1 MHSSLTQQRS
11 IQLDV
16 IRGVAIIA
24 VVLVH
29 TFQSSVEQ
37 FPIGL
42 VPESGTLFVG
52 MSYLRFGVE
61 LFFLLSGWLIFS
73 NYLAKSQQL
82 TSTYIARRFTR
93 IWPLWFLFSLLSFST
108 LILQWNSSPVAN
120 RFTSET
126 GYEWVLSFV
135 LVLLFLG
142 WLNPE
147 LWNVPPGGWSIQ
159 VEVGHYSLFWFLR
172 KARTITLLVS
182 VLVGYATYFVAMW
195 FSSHQVW
202 GWVKLFSDS
211 WLRLGLYGTWPFFVF
226 GGMAYMSMIA
236 VKENGFSKAIGR
248 AQRKTTI
255 IVLLVIILILARE
268 IPIPFGMTYEAVAT
282 CTVLLAASWVA
293 ARWIVSGQLVAFLGR
308 YSYFIYF
315 AHFWV
320 LVFVAPWI
328 YELFSPM
335 GVDRLLTFW
344 VVLLVTFFATLTFSS
359 LLAVP
364 SWKFFES
371 KLIAKSH

>member
-1 MHSSLTQQRS
+1 M
-11 IQLDV
+11 V
-16 IRGVAIIA
+16 
-24 VVLVH
+24 
-29 TFQSSVEQ
+29 
-37 FPIGL
+37 
-42 VPESGTLFVG
+42 FVG
-52 MSYLRFGVE
+52 VSYLRFGVE

-93 IWPLWFLFSLLSFST
+93 IWPLWFIFSLLSFST
-108 LILQWNSSPVAN
+108 LIAQWNSSPVAN

-126 GYEWVLSFV
+126 GYEWILSFV

-142 WLNPE
+142 WLSPE

-159 VEVGHYSLFWFLR
+159 VEVGHYSLFWVLR
-172 KARTITLLVS
+172 KARTVSLLVS
-182 VLVGYATYFVAMW
+182 ILIGYATYFVA
-195 FSSHQVW
+195 VW
-202 GWVKLFSDS
+202 LSNHEVWTWVKLFSES
-211 WLRLGLYGTWPFFVF
+211 WLRLGLFGTWPFFVF
-226 GGMAYMSMIA
+226 GGMAYLFMVA
-236 VKENGFSKAIGR
+236 VKENGWSKTISR

-255 IVLLVIILILARE
+255 LVLLVIILVLARG
-268 IPIPFGMTYEAVAT
+268 IPIPFGMTYEAIAT
-282 CTVLLAASWVA
+282 CVVLLAGSWVA
-293 ARWIVSGQLVAFLGR
+293 ARWIVSGRLVAFLGR

-320 LVFVAPWI
+320 LVFVTPWI
-328 YELFSPM
+328 FELFSPV

-344 VVLLVTFFATLTFSS
+344 VVLLVTFFITLAVSS

-371 KLIAKSH
+371 RLIAKAHSS

>member
-1 MHSSLTQQRS
+1 VHSSLTQQRS

-108 LILQWNSSPVAN
+108 LILQWNSSPVVN

-172 KARTITLLVS
+172 KSIWYLHLLFFDWKKDAKCLRKMLKPSMLIFYERLTLVH
-182 VLVGYATYFVAMW
+182 V
-195 FSSHQVW
+195 
-202 GWVKLFSDS
+202 
-211 WLRLGLYGTWPFFVF
+211 
-226 GGMAYMSMIA
+226 
-236 VKENGFSKAIGR
+236 
-248 AQRKTTI
+248 
-255 IVLLVIILILARE
+255 
-268 IPIPFGMTYEAVAT
+268 
-282 CTVLLAASWVA
+282 CT
-293 ARWIVSGQLVAFLGR
+293 
-308 YSYFIYF
+308 
-315 AHFWV
+315 
-320 LVFVAPWI
+320 
-328 YELFSPM
+328 
-335 GVDRLLTFW
+335 
-344 VVLLVTFFATLTFSS
+344 
-359 LLAVP
+359 
-364 SWKFFES
+364 
-371 KLIAKSH
+371 